1 MKKNR
6 SIVVLAAL
14 SAGLLLG
21 ACSTT
26 PTVGEGQIKTQSDQT
41 DTQRRAQI
49 RLQLAVGYYEQG
61 QFEVALDE
69 VKQALQIDPDMA
81 ESYSMRGLIYMA
93 MNEAKLADESFRE
106 ALRRAPDNPDF
117 SNNYGW
123 FLCQNGRAQESIPYF
138 EAALKERSYRSP
150 SKALHNAGV
159 CSLKL
164 QQLDAAKQYL
174 TRAFQLEAGNAEIS
188 ANLAYTH
195 WKLGDANQAR
205 FYLDRVQ
212 QSDMNNAQTL
222 WTAIKVSHGLNDRQT
237 ETTLVTQLRR
247 AYPKSPEY
255 AAYLRGAFNE

>member
-14 SAGLLLG
+14 TTGLLLG

-26 PTVGEGQIKTQSDQT
+26 PSSGEGQIKTQSDQT

-61 QFEVALDE
+61 QLEVALDE
-69 VKQALQIDPDMA
+69 VKQALQIDPEMGDA
-81 ESYSMRGLIYMA
+81 YSMRGLVYMA

-106 ALRRAPDNPDF
+106 ALRRAPTNPDF

-138 EAALKERSYRSP
+138 EAALKERNYRSP

-159 CSLKL
+159 CSIKL
-164 QQLDAAKQYL
+164 QQLETAKQYL
-174 TRAFQLEAGNAEIS
+174 TRAFQLEAANAEIS
-188 ANLAYTH
+188 ANLAYVH

-205 FYLDRVQ
+205 FYLERVQ
-212 QSDMNNAQTL
+212 QSDLVNAQTL
-222 WTAIKVSHGLNDRQT
+222 WIAIKVSHGMNNQKSET
-237 ETTLVTQLRR
+237 ELATQLRR

-255 AAYLRGAFNE
+255 AAYLRGAFND